1 LALGDI
7 RREGR
12 SGHGNFRVLEEGL
25 IPYTLN
31 PAISTREISYTQ
43 LLSEHTALPRI
54 LHRVGA
60 RREDDRWHR
69 TLDYRTKAGAE
80 RVAVL
85 ACNRD

>member
-31 PAISTREISYTQ
+31 PAISTREISYT
-43 LLSEHTALPRI
+43 LF
-54 LHRVGA
+54 
-60 RREDDRWHR
+60 
-69 TLDYRTKAGAE
+69 
-80 RVAVL
+80 
-85 ACNRD
+85 